1 MSLKNYSEIVTDT
14 VNKLS
19 VQDSY
24 NGLCHQ
30 QKDDEPFPSSEILS
44 EVVGITRSILFPGF
58 FGKSIINTNTI
69 SYHLGVSIER
79 LYELLYT
86 QILAGMCFGD
96 FCEQNDRCLN
106 TMREEAKMK
115 TERFIEFLPE
125 LRSLLA
131 LDVKAAF
138 NNDPAAHSTAEVIF
152 CYPGLRA
159 ICNYRIAH
167 KLIELDVPLIPRMI
181 SEMAHSETDRKSVV

>member
-138 NNDPAAHSTAEVIF
+138 NNDPAAHSIRLQNTG
-152 CYPGLRA
+152 GLSILVEGCAQIHTLKKDGSSRVLQK
-159 ICNYRIAH
+159 R
-167 KLIELDVPLIPRMI
+167 KRFFIEP
-181 SEMAHSETDRKSVV
+181 